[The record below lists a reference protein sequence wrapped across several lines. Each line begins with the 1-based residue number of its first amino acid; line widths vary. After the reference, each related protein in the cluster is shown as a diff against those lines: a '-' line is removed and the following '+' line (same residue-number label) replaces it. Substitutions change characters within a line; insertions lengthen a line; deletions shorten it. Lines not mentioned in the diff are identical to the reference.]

1 MRKTKNEII
10 CFLSKGK
17 LNEIKNNFQS
27 QLINKYEVIKSILNQ
42 DIDNKMK
49 FLYFNKENIHQILY
63 DEEETIELN
72 NNRVKNNISNYFYLL
87 LLIDDNHT
95 LINYEYS
102 IDFIN
107 NINKQLINENK
118 QLINENKQLINENEC
133 LKNIILSK
141 TVFELINNYKQL
153 DCYDKEEEEK
163 LDKLR
168 DDNLDNINKNLN
180 KLNDFEINLDI
191 IKTEKI
197 DKLYSVIIRILIN
210 KIKANN
216 YEYLKNML
224 IELDLENISITK
236 TIFEEISKI
245 FNQKK
250 EYKMF
255 SSKNFKFTEEIINF
269 YYILFKYILKDPI
282 YIYNIDFLFESK
294 KNVLNYIKNNS
305 IQHLID
311 SFEDNN
317 TLEKFKYIFEF
328 ITDSNNYNIDLIL
341 RRNSSD
347 KENNSFKKSLLNK
360 LDSTNINTNNT
371 PSKANVSLEQ
381 NIQNQIDNKNNN
393 KDKNKDKNSSLNT
406 NNEDYLITNFEKI
419 IAKEEER
426 DDKINNNSY
435 ITFIKKISD
444 DDILAGNKEGI
455 LYIYDKNFNL
465 KKEIISKEDICDIN
479 LEKDKILKERQE
491 EKINK
496 KEIMKI
502 EFKEINIG
510 INNKNDKIIEN
521 WNIGLLFSIIE
532 ITEKK
537 FKKIE
542 KMKEKSLSKKSFIN
556 ANYIYYFEHFN
567 NNLRK
572 KEIFVAFEKGLF
584 RIEDISKINKEI
596 NIEILD
602 EYKIKNKD
610 ISFKNGI
617 KIDDNYIVLTS
628 NSILSK
634 GEDKLFIYDI
644 KKNSFIKEKEIDG
657 SFISEMNGLNLM
669 DIKVKENQNK
679 KILLCACKKYFTE
692 QKNGIMVIDAEIKE
706 NEDLKYKFYDT
717 ESFEVN
723 CFCQININKEN
734 KMIKTNF
741 FFVGGLDVEKSEGII
756 KLYKINYNNSFFSIK
771 YLDDIQIDHKNFE
784 YFSGSVNCIIQN
796 NIGKLMISC
805 LNGNLYSFSAPNITS
820 YLE

>member
-236 TIFEEISKI
+236 TMFEELSKI
-245 FNQKK
+245 LNKKK
-250 EYKMF
+250 EYK
-255 SSKNFKFTEEIINF
+255 
-269 YYILFKYILKDPI
+269 I